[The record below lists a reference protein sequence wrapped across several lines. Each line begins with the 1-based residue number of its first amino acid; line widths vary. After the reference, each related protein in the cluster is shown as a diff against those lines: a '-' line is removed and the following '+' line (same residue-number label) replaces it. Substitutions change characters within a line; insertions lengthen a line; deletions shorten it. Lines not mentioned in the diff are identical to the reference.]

1 MILHT
6 SGFAED
12 AYWPK
17 MVSPFRVTST
27 ASCDF
32 VREKICSYHQYM
44 YAEPQWNKNRN
55 HRVSQKMPKITCFF
69 GNELVLGHLRSLFRA
84 SSTVS
89 CDLLAE
95 YHGQNYVLLINL

>member
-1 MILHT
+1 
-6 SGFAED
+6 
-12 AYWPK
+12 
-17 MVSPFRVTST
+17 
-27 ASCDF
+27 
-32 VREKICSYHQYM
+32 M

-89 CDLLAE
+89 CDLLTE
-95 YHGQNYVLLINL
+95 YHGQNYVPPINL